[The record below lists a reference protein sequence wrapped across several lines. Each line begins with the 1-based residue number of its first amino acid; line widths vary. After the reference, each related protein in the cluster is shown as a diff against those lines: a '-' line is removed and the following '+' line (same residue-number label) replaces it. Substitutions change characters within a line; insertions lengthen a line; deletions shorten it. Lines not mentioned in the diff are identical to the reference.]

1 MTMIDTER
9 LRALQLSLSADGY
22 EMRVLEHGDR
32 MDVSISATPEAC
44 ADCLV
49 PKPLMRGIL
58 QQVLGVAEEAIDL
71 TYPREIAGMREPGTP
86 PGPGAAPEP
95 S

>member
-1 MTMIDTER
+1 MIDTER

-22 EMRVLEHGDR
+22 EMQVLDRGDR
-32 MDVSISATPEAC
+32 MDVSISASPEAC

-58 QQVLGVAEEAIDL
+58 QQVLGVAEDAIDL
-71 TYPREIAGMREPGTP
+71 TYPREMADSQEPGNP
-86 PGPGAAPEP
+86 PEP